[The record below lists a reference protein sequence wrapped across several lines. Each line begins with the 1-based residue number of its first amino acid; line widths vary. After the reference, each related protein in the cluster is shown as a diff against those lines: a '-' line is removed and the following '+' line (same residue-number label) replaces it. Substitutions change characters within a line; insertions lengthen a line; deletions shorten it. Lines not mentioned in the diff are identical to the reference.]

1 MSTTVGVDGLEVSG
15 PTEDR
20 FDEVLTPRALELV
33 ALLHR
38 ELGGRRLERLTARQ
52 ERGRALCLETAVSE
66 EYGDFL
72 TLPAY
77 ERMP

>member
-33 ALLHR
+33 ALLRR
-38 ELGGRRLERLTARQ
+38 ELDGRRLERLTARQ
-52 ERGRALCLETAVSE
+52 GRVRAPFPEMAVSD
-66 EYGDFL
+66 EYSDSL
-72 TLPAY
+72 TLSAY
-77 ERMP
+77 ERTS